1 MAKTVYDV
9 LTAAAKYDGSK
20 TAHKDVID
28 CLNRHGHH
36 AKMSD
41 AWCTETIM
49 AILYDAGCIDLV
61 GGYSQ
66 VSDSLVKKAK
76 KLGIWH
82 KGTSGILPGDIVVYG
97 HGDNP
102 NHTELAVGAT
112 MCVSGNYREISKD
125 TCARRKWTGRS
136 VLGYVRPKY
145 ASMPEMDNLQITIC
159 ACDVMLDVYS
169 SGIARQRALSVF
181 GAKNADLIQKE
192 VTRVWGN
199 NSKIAFDMAVYIIQ
213 NRAGKSP
220 YREKRLGKYAE
231 PAQKAVN
238 DIWALRTHTA
248 DQAAQDVIANKY
260 GKEAVRAAL
269 LCFNGYNPTDIQE
282 RVNKAYQEAPAA
294 SQGHFLIYPVWFT
307 EEHES
312 AYGDCCA
319 IIEYRPDGTIRHC
332 VLVDTAMGKTADL
345 VVKKLKKQG
354 VTIIDAII
362 ISHGHGDHY
371 GGVSTIIKNIT
382 TKSVYIPDTAGLD
395 KYQKTYANNL
405 RRQAAKVKDSHIMK
419 VGDSYAIGGIK
430 WKALYQAPA
439 GKLKEHDSHHFVNNQ
454 SQYLRF
460 DLGGIIYG
468 TAGDMQN
475 EANNLMISAGVN
487 VRNHV
492 SKFRW
497 HGDANANNE
506 AICKAEKPKIVY
518 GNYHHKEG
526 SGRGTT
532 RKRFQAVGATVYRN
546 YEDGDIFIDC
556 QYPKITVRTSK
567 SGKHDTFTV
576 SKI

>member
-1 MAKTVYDV
+1 MGKTVYDV
-9 LTAAAKYDGSK
+9 LSAAAKYDGNPK
-20 TAHKDVID
+20 AHEAVIAT
-28 CLNRHGHH
+28 LKAHGHTIK
-36 AKMSD
+36 ASS
-41 AWCTETIM
+41 AWCSETVM
-49 AILYDAGCIDLV
+49 AYFYDAGCIDLI
-61 GGYSQ
+61 GGYAA
-66 VSDSLVKKAK
+66 DSGTIKSHAK

-82 KGTSGILPGDIVVYG
+82 SGSSGILPGDIVLYG
-97 HGDNP
+97 SDGKT
-102 NHTELAVGAT
+102 NHTEFAVGADT
-112 MCVSGNYREISKD
+112 NISGNYNGGCS
-125 TCARRKWTGRS
+125 RRKRSGRTII
-136 VLGYVRPKY
+136 GYVRPKY
-145 ASMPEMDNLQITIC
+145 ASMPEMDNLQVTIC

-181 GAKNADLIQKE
+181 GSKNADLIQKE

-199 NSKIAFDMAVYIIQ
+199 DSKIAFDMAVYIIQ

-260 GKEAVRAAL
+260 GKEAVRKAL
-269 LCFNGYNPTDIQE
+269 LRFNGYDPADIQE
-282 RVNKAYQEAPAA
+282 RVNKALQEAPAA

-345 VVKKLKKQG
+345 VVRKLKKQG
-354 VTIIDAII
+354 VTLIDAII
-362 ISHGHGDHY
+362 LSHGHGDHY
-371 GGVSTIIKNIT
+371 GGLSTIIKSIP

-395 KYQKTYANNL
+395 KYQKTYANSL
-405 RRQAAKVKDSHIMK
+405 RRQSAKVKDSHIMK

-430 WKALYQAPA
+430 WKILYQAPA

-460 DLGGIIYG
+460 DLGGVIYG

-475 EANNLMISAGVN
+475 EANNLMISAGVS

-532 RKRFQAVGATVYRN
+532 RKRFEAVGATVYRN

-567 SGKHDTFTV
+567 SGKHDTYT
-576 SKI
+576 I